1 MRCTGFVRLVA
12 ALGLVAASLS
22 VSACSGDLAK
32 EKARAA
38 AERARDAIQP
48 LDHGAMEQKIAPEQV
63 KAVQASL
70 TVLKEYMGPV
80 NGKLDQVTLNALESF
95 QRKNDITPDGRFND
109 ETLTLL
115 QEVASG
121 NKG

>member
-1 MRCTGFVRLVA
+1 MRTSGFVRLVA
-12 ALGLVAASLS
+12 ATALVAASF
-22 VSACSGDLAK
+22 SAPGCSGDLAK

-48 LDHGAMEQKIAPEQV
+48 LDHGAMEQKVEPEQV
-63 KAVQASL
+63 KAVQAAL
-70 TVLKEYMGPV
+70 TVLKEYMGPI

-95 QRKNDITPDGRFND
+95 QRKNDITADGRFNE

-115 QEVASG
+115 QQTAG
-121 NKG
+121 PKG

>member
-1 MRCTGFVRLVA
+1 MRSTGFIRLVA
-12 ALGLVAASLS
+12 ALALVAAPFSI
-22 VSACSGDLAK
+22 SACSEDLAK

-48 LDHGAMEQKIAPEQV
+48 LDHGAMEQTIAPEQV

-70 TVLKEYMGPV
+70 TVLKEYMGPI

-95 QRKNDITPDGRFND
+95 QRKNDITADGRFNE

-115 QEVASG
+115 QQAASG
-121 NKG
+121 NQG

>member
-1 MRCTGFVRLVA
+1 MRSTGFVRLVA
-12 ALGLVAASLS
+12 ALVLVAAPLS
-22 VSACSGDLAK
+22 ISACSGDLAK

-48 LDHGAMEQKIAPEQV
+48 LDHGAMEQTIAPEQV

-70 TVLKEYMGPV
+70 TVLKEYMGPI

-95 QRKNDITPDGRFND
+95 QRKNDITPDGRFNE

-115 QEVASG
+115 LQTASG
-121 NKG
+121 NRG

>member
-1 MRCTGFVRLVA
+1 MRSTGFVRLVA
-12 ALGLVAASLS
+12 ALALVAALFSI
-22 VSACSGDLAK
+22 SACSEDLAK

-48 LDHGAMEQKIAPEQV
+48 LDHGAMEQTIAPEQV

-70 TVLKEYMGPV
+70 TVLKEYMGPI

-95 QRKNDITPDGRFND
+95 QRKNDITADGRFNE

-115 QEVASG
+115 QQAASG
-121 NKG
+121 NQG

>member
-1 MRCTGFVRLVA
+1 MRRPRFLRLVA

-22 VSACSGDLAK
+22 ISACSGDLSK

-38 AERARDAIQP
+38 AERARDSIQP
-48 LDHGAMEQKIAPEQV
+48 LDHGALEQNVAPEQV
-63 KAVQASL
+63 KAAQASL
-70 TVLKEYMGPV
+70 TVLKEYMGPI

-95 QRKNDITPDGRFND
+95 QRKNGITPDGRFND

-115 QEVASG
+115 QQAASG
-121 NKG
+121 NKS

>member
-1 MRCTGFVRLVA
+1 MRSTGFLRLVA
-12 ALGLVAASLS
+12 ALALVAASFS
-22 VSACSGDLAK
+22 ISACSGDLAK

-48 LDHGAMEQKIAPEQV
+48 LDHGAMEQKVTPEQV
-63 KAVQASL
+63 KAVQTSL
-70 TVLKEYMGPV
+70 TTLKEYMGPV

-115 QEVASG
+115 QQVASG

>member
-1 MRCTGFVRLVA
+1 MRSTGFVRLVA
-12 ALGLVAASLS
+12 ALALVAAPFSI
-22 VSACSGDLAK
+22 SACSEDLAK

-48 LDHGAMEQKIAPEQV
+48 LDHGAMEQTIAPEQV

-70 TVLKEYMGPV
+70 TVLKEYMGPI

-95 QRKNDITPDGRFND
+95 QRKNDITADGRFNE

-115 QEVASG
+115 QQAASG
-121 NKG
+121 NQG

>member
-1 MRCTGFVRLVA
+1 MRTTGFVRLVA
-12 ALGLVAASLS
+12 ALALVAASFS

-48 LDHGAMEQKIAPEQV
+48 LDHGAMEQKVDSGQV

-70 TVLKEYMGPV
+70 TVLKEYMGPI

-115 QEVASG
+115 QQVASG
-121 NKG
+121 NAG